1 MTTARTHAPFRL
13 PQTGAFSSPVQ
24 RTGVLEWSF
33 ASRALPGE
41 TTSGDAHCV
50 LPWGEGALAAVVDG
64 LGHGEEATLAARLA
78 METIARHAG
87 AAVTALVQHCHAALR
102 ATRGVAGTFIA
113 FDARE
118 QTLSAIGIG
127 NVECVILRANPRV
140 TPRRDSVLLRGGVIG
155 YQLPA
160 LQQSVLPLALDDVV
174 VFATDGVREDFGD
187 LLDAADP
194 LGLNVE
200 RVITQKFRGTDD
212 GLVLACKYV
221 GRA

>member
-1 MTTARTHAPFRL
+1 
-13 PQTGAFSSPVQ
+13 
-24 RTGVLEWSF
+24 
-33 ASRALPGE
+33 
-41 TTSGDAHCV
+41 
-50 LPWGEGALAAVVDG
+50 
-64 LGHGEEATLAARLA
+64 
-78 METIARHAG
+78 
-87 AAVTALVQHCHAALR
+87 
-102 ATRGVAGTFIA
+102 
-113 FDARE
+113 
-118 QTLSAIGIG
+118 
-127 NVECVILRANPRV
+127 
-140 TPRRDSVLLRGGVIG
+140 VLLRGGVIG

-187 LLDAADP
+187 LLEAADP